1 MGRKAGSRQDV
12 LHRIRE
18 KDPGN
23 SGAGDR
29 DGREADEGLQ
39 SQSEKGRGDVVKQ
52 KALYLD
58 EWLSQKLKKP
68 GFRKHFRQARLAVEV
83 AHQIVLLREKLGITQ
98 AELARRMGT
107 KQQTVSRLESGD
119 YEGFTLKTLLKIAEA
134 TRTQV
139 VVKFTPVSGT
149 RAV

>member
-1 MGRKAGSRQDV
+1 
-12 LHRIRE
+12 
-18 KDPGN
+18 
-23 SGAGDR
+23 
-29 DGREADEGLQ
+29 
-39 SQSEKGRGDVVKQ
+39 VKQ

-58 EWLSQKLKKP
+58 EWLSRKLKKP

-83 AHQIVLLREKLGITQ
+83 AHQMVLLREKLAMTQ
-98 AELARRMGT
+98 TELARRMGT

-134 TRTQV
+134 TKTQV
-139 VVKFTPVSGT
+139 VVKFTPVSGA

>member
-1 MGRKAGSRQDV
+1 M
-12 LHRIRE
+12 
-18 KDPGN
+18 
-23 SGAGDR
+23 
-29 DGREADEGLQ
+29 
-39 SQSEKGRGDVVKQ
+39 KQ

-83 AHQIVLLREKLGITQ
+83 AHQMVLLREKLGITQ

-134 TRTQV
+134 TKTQV
-139 VVKFTPVSGT
+139 VVKFTPASGS